1 MPCRG
6 WLEPAGSATG
16 VMAFA
21 LFAVE
26 AVDWEAFEALQWFA
40 ENLTRL
46 GKRRGLLV
54 RRDGTVQVI

>member
-1 MPCRG
+1 
-6 WLEPAGSATG
+6 
-16 VMAFA
+16 MAFA